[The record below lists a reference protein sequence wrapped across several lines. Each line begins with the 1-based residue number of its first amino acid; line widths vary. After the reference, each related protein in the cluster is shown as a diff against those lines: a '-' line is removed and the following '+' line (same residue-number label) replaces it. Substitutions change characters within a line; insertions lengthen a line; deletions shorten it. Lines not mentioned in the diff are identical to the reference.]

1 MPLSR
6 DRLLGQLEMHAVD
19 GTSGEPRTP
28 EPAVVVKEWDELQ
41 NTSISLRFPLRDDGA
56 SKEQIECGAPAM
68 VREGIRVGALN
79 TDAQH
84 ARGLQRCH
92 DIRYLLLGPSR
103 AAFSDSTPL
112 LRPLT
117 LTGPSSTPETILCL
131 NAPLAGLHS
140 LVFCPGTPKTAAKT
154 IGVGTGRTTHANT
167 ERALRA
173 RRRVEGTSNNA

>member
-1 MPLSR
+1 
-6 DRLLGQLEMHAVD
+6 
-19 GTSGEPRTP
+19 
-28 EPAVVVKEWDELQ
+28 
-41 NTSISLRFPLRDDGA
+41 
-56 SKEQIECGAPAM
+56 M
-68 VREGIRVGALN
+68 VGEGIRVGALN

-84 ARGLQRCH
+84 ARGLQRCTTSG
-92 DIRYLLLGPSR
+92 ICSSASSR
-103 AAFSDSTPL
+103 AAFSDSPPL

-167 ERALRA
+167 ERALR
-173 RRRVEGTSNNA
+173 